1 MKTLTVE
8 ERNKKLVK
16 IINIVFTIVA
26 GTGAILYAAKAITMY
41 AEKMHIFGM

>member
-8 ERNKKLVK
+8 ERNKRAVK
-16 IINIVFTIVA
+16 IINIVFTALA

-41 AEKMHIFGM
+41 AQQTHIFGF